1 MDFSADTVRD
11 QSASYYVGS
20 EKAEP
25 GNIEF
30 SDFEFDGNKSGVNE
44 FQDAEEFYENLQE
57 LGSTLSAEIS
67 DDDHS
72 NQEDL
77 EEKVMFKRWFNEPV
91 KDGPYHFRC

>member
-1 MDFSADTVRD
+1 MDFSADAVCD

-20 EKAEP
+20 EKTEP
-25 GNIEF
+25 RNIEF
-30 SDFEFDGNKSGVNE
+30 SGFEFDVNKAGINE
-44 FQDAEEFYENLQE
+44 FQDAEEFYENLHE
-57 LGSTLSAEIS
+57 PGRTLSAEIS

-91 KDGPYHFRC
+91 KDGPYIAK